1 MLPVFR
7 DSLQSYLGIG
17 DARFGLLFSL
27 AAFAGV
33 ASVVAGGVMVDRRG
47 PVAVMRLGFAGVALS
62 FLVIGLAGGN
72 WWLMA
77 VAMVLNGLCVR
88 PLGVAVNALLVRLFP
103 SHKRR
108 VLSLNF
114 VAGSSGDFLF
124 PAFAEGLLFLAHTV
138 RSVTFGLVLRVPFAV
153 FSVVLFLGS
162 LFYPKGTGLLN
173 GGDRGERPLLQS
185 MAFSRSSLALILLA
199 TLHGTADTMLFVWLP
214 RFLGSELFQGR
225 PIAPGLFMS
234 GFAVSYLIGRG
245 ALALMPEGH
254 WRSALMVLPGIL
266 GGSVM
271 IAGIMSRSYVL
282 AGMGY
287 VLGGLLWSVEFPVF
301 LGRLAEEVGD
311 RFGSALALQ
320 QMLTAGA
327 SGLGLA
333 LMGWAITRSGEQA
346 MWQVLLAPAC
356 VFPCIGLCAAGWLL
370 LRKGSG
376 T

>member
-1 MLPVFR
+1 MLE
-7 DSLQSYLGIG
+7 Y
-17 DARFGLLFSL
+17 
-27 AAFAGV
+27 
-33 ASVVAGGVMVDRRG
+33 
-47 PVAVMRLGFAGVALS
+47 
-62 FLVIGLAGGN
+62 
-72 WWLMA
+72 
-77 VAMVLNGLCVR
+77 
-88 PLGVAVNALLVRLFP
+88 
-103 SHKRR
+103 
-108 VLSLNF
+108 
-114 VAGSSGDFLF
+114 
-124 PAFAEGLLFLAHTV
+124 
-138 RSVTFGLVLRVPFAV
+138 
-153 FSVVLFLGS
+153 
-162 LFYPKGTGLLN
+162 
-173 GGDRGERPLLQS
+173 
-185 MAFSRSSLALILLA
+185 
-199 TLHGTADTMLFVWLP
+199 
-214 RFLGSELFQGR
+214 
-225 PIAPGLFMS
+225 
-234 GFAVSYLIGRG
+234 
-245 ALALMPEGH
+245 
-254 WRSALMVLPGIL
+254 ALMVLPGIL

-271 IAGIMSRSYVL
+271 VAGIMSRSYVL